1 MVLIMMGCGMM
12 GHKTMK
18 HMFKRHH
25 MKCLNNSEKMCIAG
39 IISISFIRGIIV
51 GMYLGRK

>member
-1 MVLIMMGCGMM
+1 MMGCGMM

-25 MKCLNNSEKMCIAG
+25 MKCLNNCEKMCIAG
-39 IISISFIRGIIV
+39 IIGISFMRGIMV